1 MRRHTP
7 LCMRADVPVLQYMP
21 PRRIA
26 TNIAKLL
33 LDGAARGEERAAIYV
48 ALAQL
53 WLKIADRDEH
63 FNRQRL
69 KTGHS

>member
-1 MRRHTP
+1 MSSWLVYVNGMGEPTEASKVKAVE
-7 LCMRADVPVLQYMP
+7 CMRAAEL
-21 PRRIA
+21 
-26 TNIAKLL
+26 
-33 LDGAARGEERAAIYV
+33 AAGRGDRERAAIYV

>member
-1 MRRHTP
+1 MRRRTP

-33 LDGAARGEERAAIYV
+33 LAGAARGEDEPADVTI
-48 ALAQL
+48 ALRMAL
-53 WLKIADRDEH
+53 SMEGVECRPK
-63 FNRQRL
+63 
-69 KTGHS
+69 

>member
-1 MRRHTP
+1 
-7 LCMRADVPVLQYMP
+7 MRAAEL
-21 PRRIA
+21 
-26 TNIAKLL
+26 
-33 LDGAARGEERAAIYV
+33 AAGRGDRERAAIYV